1 VLNSDED
8 SETCAEAPQH
18 LRVTLAT
25 LDRRDFMLK
34 KELKSLTR
42 VITDPEAEDDTLRLS
57 EETGVGKGTRT
68 GLKQFGVMR
77 TNCMDCLDR
86 TNVAQFCFARVA
98 IPRQVL
104 ALGVALSSQGIAA
117 VISSCMEV
125 WAEHGVSTCS
135 LVLFRCLL
143 DFFTY

>member
-1 VLNSDED
+1 VLKECDGVS
-8 SETCAEAPQH
+8 SELTH
-18 LRVTLAT
+18 TRVTLAE
-25 LDRRDFMLK
+25 LDRQAFMLK
-34 KELKSLTR
+34 KELKSLTK
-42 VITDPEAEDDTLRLS
+42 VTTDPEAEDDILLHS

-104 ALGVALSSQGIAA
+104 ALGIALNSQGIAA

-125 WAEHGVSTCS
+125 WAEHGVRTVSPLS
-135 LVLFRCLL
+135 L
-143 DFFTY
+143 